1 MHGSLLWNIKKGTAI
16 TNAFEKSF
24 DELNC
29 KPNKIWVDK
38 CTEFYNK

>member
-1 MHGSLLWNIKKGTAI
+1 MNGSLLWKIKKGNKI
-16 TNAFEKSF
+16 TNALQKIF

-38 CTEFYNK
+38 CSEFYNK